1 MLCSNLKRPFFFN
14 KSLQDYCLKSTNES
28 IKKMIEKCDEERKY
42 KSIKF
47 NLTTN
52 DSCPEPNNNNNIIPF
67 ICFLSISSFLL
78 YFYNRKANMFSYCKY
93 IDESTK

>member
-1 MLCSNLKRPFFFN
+1 MLCSILKRPIFFN

-28 IKKMIEKCDEERKY
+28 IKKIIENCDEERKN
-42 KSIKF
+42 KLTKF

-52 DSCPEPNNNNNIIPF
+52 DPCPEPNNNNNIVHF
-67 ICFLSISSFLL
+67 ICFLSISSFLI

>member
-1 MLCSNLKRPFFFN
+1 MICSILKRPNFFN

-28 IKKMIEKCDEERKY
+28 IKRIVEKCDEERKY
-42 KSIKF
+42 KSVKF

-52 DSCPEPNNNNNIIPF
+52 DSYPEPNNNNIIPF

-78 YFYNRKANMFSYCKY
+78 YFYNRKIKY
-93 IDESTK
+93 VFLM

>member
-1 MLCSNLKRPFFFN
+1 MLCSILKRPNFFN
-14 KSLQDYCLKSTNES
+14 KQLRDYCLISTNES

-67 ICFLSISSFLL
+67 ICFLSISSFLI

>member
-1 MLCSNLKRPFFFN
+1 MLCSILKRPNYFN

-28 IKKMIEKCDEERKY
+28 IKKIIQKCDEERKH

-52 DSCPEPNNNNNIIPF
+52 ESCPEPNNNIIPF
-67 ICFLSISSFLL
+67 ICFLSISSFLI
-78 YFYNRKANMFSYCKY
+78 YFYNRKSNMFSYCKY
-93 IDESTK
+93 IDDSTK